1 TQFQLFPNPSNSSFN
16 VRSSG
21 IEMTEVKV
29 YDQLG
34 KVMLYQTNLGFTGE
48 FNTAQW
54 TSGVYFVQIK
64 GANATFETHKL
75 VVIH

>member
-1 TQFQLFPNPSNSSFN
+1 
-16 VRSSG
+16 
-21 IEMTEVKV
+21 
-29 YDQLG
+29 
-34 KVMLYQTNLGFTGE
+34 MLYQTNVGSTGQ